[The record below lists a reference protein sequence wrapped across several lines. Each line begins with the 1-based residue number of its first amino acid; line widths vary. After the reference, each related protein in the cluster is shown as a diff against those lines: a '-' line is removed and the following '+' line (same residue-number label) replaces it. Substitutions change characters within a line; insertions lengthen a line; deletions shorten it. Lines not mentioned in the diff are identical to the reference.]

1 MNKRGVLGEM
11 ALAVSDANANI
22 DDIRVFERDGNRYM
36 VQLVLIVENRVHLAR
51 VIRHFRKLK
60 SIIYIRRA

>member
-1 MNKRGVLGEM
+1 M

-51 VIRHFRKLK
+51 VIRHLRKLK